1 MVFRKPN
8 FGQPPEGYIAG
19 LGRGAVGFITRGD
32 VGTARVGEQ
41 TFSGHQVSAPLGGTG
56 KRAPGQPSEQISQMN
71 DANYDEWSGYGG
83 SLFAG
88 LKEDNED
95 KEADAAYAEV
105 DRYLEGRRQKKREE
119 KIKELNKA
127 YA

>member
-1 MVFRKPN
+1 
-8 FGQPPEGYIAG
+8 
-19 LGRGAVGFITRGD
+19 
-32 VGTARVGEQ
+32 
-41 TFSGHQVSAPLGGTG
+41 
-56 KRAPGQPSEQISQMN
+56 MN